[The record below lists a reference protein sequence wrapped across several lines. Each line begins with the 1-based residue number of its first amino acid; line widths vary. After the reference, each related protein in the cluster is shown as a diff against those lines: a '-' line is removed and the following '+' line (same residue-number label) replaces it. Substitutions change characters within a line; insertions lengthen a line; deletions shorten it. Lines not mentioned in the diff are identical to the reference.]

1 VNLSEI
7 FIRRPIATSLLM
19 AAVALFGIVAYRALP
34 VSDLPAVDYPSISVF
49 ANLPGGDPITM
60 AAAVASPLE
69 RQFTTIAGI
78 DEMTSFSGQGNTNVT
93 LTFDLD
99 RKIDSAVVDVQT
111 AIAAAMPLL
120 PSTLTAPPSY
130 RKVNPAD
137 FPILQLS
144 LVSSTL
150 EMSAVDDFA
159 QNILAP
165 RISMVDGVSQVVVQ
179 GSQKYAV
186 RVQVDPNKLRA
197 EKIGLN
203 EIDQTLQNWNVNTP
217 TGVLFGS
224 STYTI
229 NTNGLLHGPDGLLH
243 TAEAFR
249 PLVIAYRGGRPV
261 RLEQVA
267 NVIDSVENITQRAW
281 LYTKTNRQRSVTLEI
296 RKQPGTNVIAVT
308 NAVRALLPS
317 LEAQLPPSVHLI
329 TRQDRSRN
337 IRESF
342 NDVQITMLITL
353 VLVVAVIYLFLHNAS
368 ATLIPAL
375 ALPFSI
381 LGTFAVMQLLG
392 YSLNN
397 LSMMALILSIGFVVD
412 DAIVMLENIVRHLEA
427 GEAAFEAA
435 LKGSRE
441 IAFTILTMT
450 TSLAAVFIPIL
461 FMSGLLGRLF
471 REFAVTI
478 TAAILISGVVSVTLT
493 PMLCSRF
500 LRVVHAK
507 KGFAGLMDRAFDA
520 LLRTYARSL
529 TLVLRHR
536 IVMLVMFVAVL
547 WATVQMFG
555 IVSKGFIPEQDM
567 NFLNINLRAAQGT
580 SFYEMVTHTERVA
593 DAVIKNPYIDAMM
606 VNTGGGGPGGPGG
619 MNSARLNIQLT
630 PRKNRP
636 VSASQIAQQFRRQFG
651 SYPGFRAFVN
661 VPAALQIGGFQG
673 NSSYNL
679 MVESLNNDELY
690 KWAPRLEDAIA
701 AIPEVQDVS
710 DNMELKSPRIN
721 LVIDRDKAAAVG
733 LNATQIE
740 NALNAGLGPKWSTTL
755 YGQRAQYR
763 VLLELDP
770 KFSQQAD
777 SLERI
782 AFKAPNG
789 NLIPLESVV
798 RSRETVG
805 PQSVNH
811 VGQLPAV
818 SISFGLRPG
827 VSLGAAV
834 DRINEA
840 ARRILPP
847 TVTTSFQGSAK
858 IFAASTKNL
867 GLLLFVALGVVYIV
881 LGMLYESYIHP
892 LTIMS
897 GLPSAGLGALV
908 TLWLFGNELN
918 IYSFVGLILLV
929 GLVKKNAIMQID
941 FALEAERQH
950 GKSPTEAIF
959 EGCIIRFRPIMMTT
973 MAALLGSLPIAL
985 GWGAGGE
992 ARRPLGLAVVGGLLV
1007 SQLIT
1012 LYLTPVVYTYMAAIV
1027 KTRRIPATGRSTP
1040 ATVSAS

>member
-1 VNLSEI
+1 MNLSEI

-450 TSLAAVFIPIL
+450 TSLAAVFIPLL
-461 FMSGLLGRLF
+461 FMSGILGRLF

-478 TAAILISGVVSVTLT
+478 TTAILISGVVSVTLT

-500 LRVVHAK
+500 LRVVHTK

-520 LLRTYARSL
+520 LLRVYERSL

-536 IVMLVMFVAVL
+536 IVMLVTFVAVL

-636 VSASQIAQQFRRQFG
+636 VSASQIAQQFRRLLG
-651 SYPGFRAFVN
+651 REPGFRAFVN
-661 VPAALQIGGFQG
+661 VPPALQIGGFMG

-679 MVESLNNDELY
+679 MVESLNNDDLY

-701 AIPEVQDVS
+701 ALPEVLDVS

-777 SLERI
+777 SLQRI

-908 TLWLFGNELN
+908 TLYLFGNELN
-918 IYSFVGLILLV
+918 IYSFVGLVMLI
-929 GLVKKNAIMQID
+929 GIVKKNAIMQID

>member
-1 VNLSEI
+1 
-7 FIRRPIATSLLM
+7 
-19 AAVALFGIVAYRALP
+19 
-34 VSDLPAVDYPSISVF
+34 
-49 ANLPGGDPITM
+49 
-60 AAAVASPLE
+60 
-69 RQFTTIAGI
+69 
-78 DEMTSFSGQGNTNVT
+78 
-93 LTFDLD
+93 
-99 RKIDSAVVDVQT
+99 
-111 AIAAAMPLL
+111 
-120 PSTLTAPPSY
+120 
-130 RKVNPAD
+130 
-137 FPILQLS
+137 
-144 LVSSTL
+144 
-150 EMSAVDDFA
+150 
-159 QNILAP
+159 
-165 RISMVDGVSQVVVQ
+165 

-197 EKIGLN
+197 QKIGLN

-217 TGVLFGS
+217 TGVLFGR
-224 STYTI
+224 STHTI
-229 NTNGLLHGPDGLLH
+229 NTNGLLQGPDGLLH

-281 LYTKTNRQRSVTLEI
+281 LYTKQNRQRSVTLEI

-308 NAVRALLPS
+308 DAVRALLPS

-342 NDVQITMLITL
+342 KDVQITMLVTL

-397 LSMMALILSIGFVVD
+397 LSMMALILCIGFVVD

-450 TSLAAVFIPIL
+450 TSLAAVFIPLL
-461 FMSGLLGRLF
+461 FMSGILGRLF

-478 TAAILISGVVSVTLT
+478 TTAILISGVVSVTLT

-500 LRVVHAK
+500 LRVVHTK

-520 LLRTYARSL
+520 LLRVYERSL

-536 IVMLVMFVAVL
+536 IVMLVTFVAVL

-555 IVSKGFIPEQDM
+555 IVPKGFIPEQDM

-580 SFYEMVTHTERVA
+580 SFYEMVNHVERVA
-593 DAVIKNPYIDAMM
+593 DVVIQNPYIDAMM
-606 VNTGGGGPGGPGG
+606 VNTGGGGPGGPQG
-619 MNSARLNIQLT
+619 MNNARLNIQLT
-630 PRKNRP
+630 PRASRP
-636 VSASQIAQQFRRQFG
+636 VSASQLAAQFRRLLRG
-651 SYPGFRAFVN
+651 YPGFRAFVN
-661 VPAALQIGGFQG
+661 VPPALQIGGFMG

-679 MVESLNNDELY
+679 MVESLNNDDLY

-701 AIPEVQDVS
+701 ALPEVVDVS
-710 DNMELKSPRIN
+710 DNMELKSPRID
-721 LVIDRDKAAAVG
+721 LLIDRDKAAAVG

-740 NALNAGLGPKWSTTL
+740 NALNAGLGPRWSTTL

-777 SLERI
+777 SLQHI

-789 NLIPLESVV
+789 NLIPLESVM

-834 DRINEA
+834 DHIKTV
-840 ARRILPP
+840 ARQMLPP

-858 IFAASTKNL
+858 IFAASTQNL

-950 GKSPTEAIF
+950 GKSPTEAIY

-1027 KTRRIPATGRSTP
+1027 KTRRIPATRP
-1040 ATVSAS
+1040 ATA